1 MTVSTT
7 TLKNSYSGNG
17 STTAF
22 AYGFKVFDSSE
33 LKVYIR
39 SSTGTET
46 LKSEG
51 TGSAHYGVSGVGSS
65 SGGNVTFVTAP
76 ASGETVV
83 ILRDT
88 ALTQSLD
95 LVEND
100 PFLSD
105 SFEDSLDKLTH
116 TVQELDEEV
125 QRSFKVSKTNSIT
138 TPEFTDSASDRAS
151 RLLGFSSDGNTLEAT
166 TGRVNT
172 VTVSNV
178 ATSSGSPGSAT
189 ASFTTSSGALAL
201 GIPIGQTGHAGI
213 SMQYSTTTTDSD
225 PGAGFIRGNNT
236 SLNSCTILYVDDS
249 DGTTDISAWVQ
260 SWDNS
265 SSGSKGFITLAG
277 NPNSSSPL
285 VIFKVNGTVTDAS
298 GYTKVPVA
306 YVAGS
311 TSITN
316 SAEISVQ
323 FSPAGDGDVA
333 GLDYTFST
341 TTTDSDPGT
350 GVLRLNHGT
359 IGSATA
365 IYIDDSDANS
375 ADVSA
380 YLLTWDDSTNSADRG
395 QIYITKKSAPANFAI
410 FKVSGASTDASG
422 YVKLAVTHVSSS
434 GSFSDTDPIA
444 VEFNRTGNAGAD
456 GTMSG
461 PGSSTDN
468 AVARFNGTSG
478 ETVQNSGVTL
488 DDSNHLSFP
497 DSAKAQFG
505 GSNDLQIYHDA
516 SHSYINDAGTGNLK
530 IASSQIDLLGGT
542 DAGETMATF
551 VDDGAVTLYHDN
563 TAKIATSATG
573 VSITGTL
580 VATTDTDT
588 SNSGS
593 VTLDFGANQNF
604 VLTLTGNVTLA
615 NPSTEQVGQAGVIV
629 CIQDGTGSR
638 TLSLGT
644 DYETAGGAGITLST
658 AASAVDVI
666 PYFVKASG
674 SIQLGAVQLAFA

>member
-1 MTVSTT
+1 MSMTLTARP
-7 TLKNSYSGNG
+7 TL
-17 STTAF
+17 A
-22 AYGFKVFDSSE
+22 
-33 LKVYIR
+33 
-39 SSTGTET
+39 
-46 LKSEG
+46 
-51 TGSAHYGVSGVGSS
+51 
-65 SGGNVTFVTAP
+65 
-76 ASGETVV
+76 
-83 ILRDT
+83 
-88 ALTQSLD
+88 
-95 LVEND
+95 
-100 PFLSD
+100 
-105 SFEDSLDKLTH
+105 
-116 TVQELDEEV
+116 
-125 QRSFKVSKTNSIT
+125 
-138 TPEFTDSASDRAS
+138 
-151 RLLGFSSDGNTLEAT
+151 
-166 TGRVNT
+166 
-172 VTVSNV
+172 
-178 ATSSGSPGSAT
+178 
-189 ASFTTSSGALAL
+189 
-201 GIPIGQTGHAGI
+201 
-213 SMQYSTTTTDSD
+213 
-225 PGAGFIRGNNT
+225 RGCNR
-236 SLNSCTILYVDDS
+236 
-249 DGTTDISAWVQ
+249 G
-260 SWDNS
+260 DNS

>member
-1 MTVSTT
+1 MTISSTLT
-7 TLKNSYSGNG
+7 KNSYSGNG

-22 AYGFKVFDSSE
+22 AYGFKIFASTDI
-33 LKVYIR
+33 KVYIR
-39 SSTGTET
+39 SSAGVET
-46 LKSEG
+46 LKAEG
-51 TGSAHYGVSGVGSS
+51 TGSANYGISGVGAA
-65 SGGNVTFVTAP
+65 SGGTVTFVTAP

-83 ILRDT
+83 LIRDT
-88 ALTQSLD
+88 SQVQSTD
-95 LVEND
+95 YVEND
-100 PFLSD
+100 PFASTD
-105 SFEDSLDKLTH
+105 HENALDRLTMIS
-116 TVQELDEEV
+116 QEMQEEMD
-125 QRSFKVSKTNSIT
+125 RSFKVSKTTSIT
-138 TPEFTDSASDRAS
+138 TPEFTDDASTRADK
-151 RLLGFSSDGNTLEAT
+151 LLGFSSDGNALEAT
-166 TGRVNT
+166 TGRVSS
-172 VTVSNV
+172 VSVSNV
-178 ATSSGSPGSAT
+178 ATSSGAPGTAT

-225 PGAGFIRGNNT
+225 PGAGFIRLNNT
-236 SLNSCTILYVDDS
+236 SLNSATIMYVDDS
-249 DGTTDISAWVQ
+249 DGATDISAWVQ

-265 SSGSKGFITLAG
+265 SSGSKGFITIAG

-422 YVKLAVTHVSSS
+422 YVKLAVTHVSSN
-434 GSFSDTDPIA
+434 GSFSNTDPIA

-468 AVARFNGTSG
+468 AVTRFNGTSG

-488 DDSNHLSFP
+488 DDSNHMSFP
-497 DSAKAQFG
+497 DDAKAQFG

-516 SHSYINDAGTGNLK
+516 SNSFINDAGTGNLK

-563 TAKIATSATG
+563 SAKIATSATG
-573 VSITGTL
+573 VSITGTVL
-580 VATTDTDT
+580 ATTDTDT
-588 SNSGS
+588 SNTGS

>member
-22 AYGFKVFDSSE
+22 AYGFKVFASSE
-33 LKVYIR
+33 LKVFIR
-39 SSTGTET
+39 SSAGAET
-46 LKSEG
+46 LKTEG
-51 TGSAHYGVSGVGSS
+51 TGSANYGVSGVGSS

-178 ATSSGSPGSAT
+178 ATSSGAPGTAT
-189 ASFTTSSGALAL
+189 ASFTTTSGALAL
-201 GIPIGQTGHAGI
+201 GIPVGQTGHAGV

-225 PGAGFIRGNNT
+225 PGAGFIRLNNT
-236 SLNSCTILYVDDS
+236 SLNSATIMYVDDS

-265 SSGSKGFITLAG
+265 SSGSKGFITLSG
-277 NPNSSSPL
+277 NPNSASPL
-285 VIFKVNGTVTDAS
+285 VIFKVNGAVTDAS
-298 GYTKVPVA
+298 GYTKIPVA
-306 YVAGS
+306 YVSGS

-359 IGSATA
+359 IGSASA

-488 DDSNHLSFP
+488 DDSNNMTFP
-497 DSAKAQFG
+497 DAAKAQFG
-505 GSNDLQIYHDA
+505 
-516 SHSYINDAGTGNLK
+516 AGADLK
-530 IASSQIDLLGGT
+530 IWHDGTHSHIDNDGAGALFIASNSMYITNSDRDENFILGA
-542 DAGETMATF
+542 DN
-551 VDDGAVTLYHDN
+551 GAVTLYHDN
-563 TAKIATSATG
+563 SAKIATSATG

-588 SNSGS
+588 SNTGS

>member
-51 TGSAHYGVSGVGSS
+51 TGSANYGVSGVGSS

-151 RLLGFSSDGNTLEAT
+151 RLLGFSADGNTLEAT

-201 GIPIGQTGHAGI
+201 GIPVGQTGHAGV

-285 VIFKVNGTVTDAS
+285 VIFKVTGTVTDAS

>member
-1 MTVSTT
+1 MTISSTLT
-7 TLKNSYSGNG
+7 KNSYSGNG

-22 AYGFKVFDSSE
+22 AYGFKIFASTDI
-33 LKVYIR
+33 KVYIR
-39 SSTGTET
+39 SSAGVET
-46 LKSEG
+46 LKAEG
-51 TGSAHYGVSGVGSS
+51 TGSANYGISGVGAA
-65 SGGNVTFVTAP
+65 SGGTVTFVTAP

-83 ILRDT
+83 LIRDT
-88 ALTQSLD
+88 SQVQSTD
-95 LVEND
+95 YVEND
-100 PFLSD
+100 PFASTD
-105 SFEDSLDKLTH
+105 HENALDRLTMIS
-116 TVQELDEEV
+116 QEMQEEMD
-125 QRSFKVSKTNSIT
+125 RSFKVSKTTSIT
-138 TPEFTDSASDRAS
+138 TPEFTDDASTRADK
-151 RLLGFSSDGNTLEAT
+151 LLGFNSDGNALEAT
-166 TGRVNT
+166 TGRVSS
-172 VTVSNV
+172 VSVSNV
-178 ATSSGSPGSAT
+178 ATSSGAPGTAT

-225 PGAGFIRGNNT
+225 PGAGFIRLNNT
-236 SLNSCTILYVDDS
+236 SLNSATIMYVDDS
-249 DGTTDISAWVQ
+249 DGATDISAWVQ

-265 SSGSKGFITLAG
+265 SSGSKGFISIAG

-323 FSPAGDGDVA
+323 FSPSGDGDVA

-365 IYIDDSDANS
+365 IYIDDADANS
-375 ADVSA
+375 ADISA

-422 YVKLAVTHVSSS
+422 YVKLAVTHVSSN
-434 GSFSDTDPIA
+434 GSFSNTDPIA

-468 AVARFNGTSG
+468 AVTRFNGTSG

-497 DSAKAQFG
+497 DDAKAQFG

-580 VATTDTDT
+580 LATTDTDT
-588 SNSGS
+588 SNTGS
-593 VTLDFGANQNF
+593 VTLDFAANQNF

>member
-22 AYGFKVFDSSE
+22 AYGFKVFASSE
-33 LKVYIR
+33 LKVFIR
-39 SSTGTET
+39 SSAGAET
-46 LKSEG
+46 LKTEG
-51 TGSAHYGVSGVGSS
+51 TGSANYGVSGVGSS

-178 ATSSGSPGSAT
+178 ATSSGAPGTAT
-189 ASFTTSSGALAL
+189 ASFTTTSGALAL
-201 GIPIGQTGHAGI
+201 GIPVGQTGHAGV

-225 PGAGFIRGNNT
+225 PGAGFIRLNNT
-236 SLNSCTILYVDDS
+236 SLNSATIMYVDDS

-265 SSGSKGFITLAG
+265 SSGSKGFITLSG
-277 NPNSSSPL
+277 NPNSASPL
-285 VIFKVNGTVTDAS
+285 VIFKVNGAVTDAS
-298 GYTKVPVA
+298 GYTKIPVA
-306 YVAGS
+306 YVSGS

-359 IGSATA
+359 IGSASA

-488 DDSNHLSFP
+488 DDSNNMTFP
-497 DSAKAQFG
+497 DAAKAQFG
-505 GSNDLQIYHDA
+505 
-516 SHSYINDAGTGNLK
+516 AGADLK
-530 IASSQIDLLGGT
+530 IWHDGTHSHIDNDGAGALFIASDSMYITNSDRDENFILGA
-542 DAGETMATF
+542 DN
-551 VDDGAVTLYHDN
+551 GAVTLYHDN
-563 TAKIATSATG
+563 SAKIATSATG

-588 SNSGS
+588 SNTGS

>member
-1 MTVSTT
+1 MTISSTLT
-7 TLKNSYSGNG
+7 KNSYSGNG

-22 AYGFKVFDSSE
+22 AYGFKIFASTDI
-33 LKVYIR
+33 KVYIR
-39 SSTGTET
+39 SSAGVET
-46 LKSEG
+46 LKAEG
-51 TGSAHYGVSGVGSS
+51 TGSANYGISGVGAA
-65 SGGNVTFVTAP
+65 SGGTVTFVTAP

-83 ILRDT
+83 LIRDT
-88 ALTQSLD
+88 SQVQSTD
-95 LVEND
+95 YVEND
-100 PFLSD
+100 PFASTD
-105 SFEDSLDKLTH
+105 HENALDRLTMIS
-116 TVQELDEEV
+116 QEMQEEMD
-125 QRSFKVSKTNSIT
+125 RSFKVSKTTSIT
-138 TPEFTDSASDRAS
+138 TPEFTDDASTRADK
-151 RLLGFSSDGNTLEAT
+151 LLGFNSDGNALEAT
-166 TGRVNT
+166 TGRVSS
-172 VTVSNV
+172 VSVSNV
-178 ATSSGSPGSAT
+178 ATSSGAPGTAT

-225 PGAGFIRGNNT
+225 PGAGFIRLNNT
-236 SLNSCTILYVDDS
+236 SLNSATIMYVDDS
-249 DGTTDISAWVQ
+249 DGATDISAWVQ

-265 SSGSKGFITLAG
+265 SSGSKGFITIAG

-323 FSPAGDGDVA
+323 FSPSGDGDVA

-365 IYIDDSDANS
+365 INIDDADANS
-375 ADVSA
+375 ADISA

-422 YVKLAVTHVSSS
+422 YVKLAVTHVSSN
-434 GSFSDTDPIA
+434 GSFSNTDPIA

-468 AVARFNGTSG
+468 AVTRFNGTSG

-497 DSAKAQFG
+497 DDAKAQFG

-580 VATTDTDT
+580 LATTDTDT
-588 SNSGS
+588 SNTGS
-593 VTLDFGANQNF
+593 VTLDFAANQNF

>member
-1 MTVSTT
+1 MADYPITAVARRVVYSGSAGTGPYNFSFPVITSTDIDVYKDSTKLTLTTDYTVTVSATDGTGSVTLDSAATSDNTITIVGARALQRTT
-7 TLKNSYSGNG
+7 DFVTAGDLLANSLNTELDSQTIFVQQASEDATRAVKAPVYDPTSIDMTLPAKADRAGKLM
-17 STTAF
+17 
-22 AYGFKVFDSSE
+22 GFH
-33 LKVYIR
+33 
-39 SSTGTET
+39 SSTG
-46 LKSEG
+46 
-51 TGSAHYGVSGVGSS
+51 
-65 SGGNVTFVTAP
+65 NP
-76 ASGETVV
+76 
-83 ILRDT
+83 
-88 ALTQSLD
+88 
-95 LVEND
+95 
-100 PFLSD
+100 
-105 SFEDSLDKLTH
+105 
-116 TVQELDEEV
+116 
-125 QRSFKVSKTNSIT
+125 
-138 TPEFTDSASDRAS
+138 
-151 RLLGFSSDGNTLEAT
+151 EAT
-166 TGRVNT
+166 TGRVNSIAVTT
-172 VTVSNV
+172 VTPTNG
-178 ATSSGSPGSAT
+178 AAGSAT
-189 ASFTTSSGALAL
+189 ASFVTSTGVLTL
-201 GIPIGQTGHAGI
+201 GIPQGSTGIGGVG
-213 SMQYSTTTTDSD
+213 MQYSTTTTDSD
-225 PGAGFIRGNNT
+225 PGAGFIRFNNT
-236 SLNSCTILYVDDS
+236 SLNSATIMYVDDS
-249 DGTTDISAWVQ
+249 DGSVDISAWVQ

-265 SSGSKGFITLAG
+265 TSGSKGFITITG
-277 NPNSSSPL
+277 NPNASSPL
-285 VIFKVNGTVTDAS
+285 VIFKVTGTVTDAS
-298 GYTKVPVA
+298 GTYTKVPVA

-333 GLDYTFST
+333 GLDYVFST
-341 TTTDSDPGT
+341 TTTDSDPGS
-350 GVLRLNHGT
+350 GVLRVNHGT
-359 IGSATA
+359 ISSASA
-365 IYIDDSDANS
+365 IYIDDQDANS

-410 FKVSGASTDASG
+410 FKVSNASTDASG

-542 DAGETMATF
+542 DGGETMATF
-551 VDDGAVTLYHDN
+551 VDNGAATLYHDN
-563 TAKIATSATG
+563 SAKIATSATG

-580 VATTDTDT
+580 LATTDTDT
-588 SNSGS
+588 SNTGS
-593 VTLDFGANQNF
+593 VTLDFAANQNF

-658 AASAVDVI
+658 AGGAVDVI

-674 SIQLGAVQLAFA
+674 SIQLGAVQLAFS

>member
-1 MTVSTT
+1 MTISSTLT
-7 TLKNSYSGNG
+7 KNSYSGNG

-22 AYGFKVFDSSE
+22 AYGFKIFASTDI
-33 LKVYIR
+33 KVYIR
-39 SSTGTET
+39 SSAGVET
-46 LKSEG
+46 LKAEG
-51 TGSAHYGVSGVGSS
+51 TGSANYGISGVGAA
-65 SGGNVTFVTAP
+65 SGGTVTFVTAP

-83 ILRDT
+83 LIRDT
-88 ALTQSLD
+88 SQVQSTD
-95 LVEND
+95 YVEND
-100 PFLSD
+100 PFASTD
-105 SFEDSLDKLTH
+105 HENALDRLTMIS
-116 TVQELDEEV
+116 QEMQEEMD
-125 QRSFKVSKTNSIT
+125 RSFKVSKTTSIT
-138 TPEFTDSASDRAS
+138 TPEFTDDASTRADK
-151 RLLGFSSDGNTLEAT
+151 LLGFNSDGNALEAT
-166 TGRVNT
+166 TGRVSS
-172 VTVSNV
+172 VSVSNV
-178 ATSSGSPGSAT
+178 ATSSGAPGTAT

-225 PGAGFIRGNNT
+225 PGAGFIRLNNT
-236 SLNSCTILYVDDS
+236 SLNSATIMYVDDS
-249 DGTTDISAWVQ
+249 DGATDISAWVQ

-265 SSGSKGFITLAG
+265 SSGSKGFITIAG
-277 NPNSSSPL
+277 TPNSSSPL

-323 FSPAGDGDVA
+323 FSPSGDGDVA

-365 IYIDDSDANS
+365 IYIDDADANS
-375 ADVSA
+375 ADISA

-422 YVKLAVTHVSSS
+422 YVKLAVTHVSSN
-434 GSFSDTDPIA
+434 GSFSNTDPIA

-468 AVARFNGTSG
+468 AVTRFNGTSG

-497 DSAKAQFG
+497 DDAKAQFG

-580 VATTDTDT
+580 LATTDTDT
-588 SNSGS
+588 SNTGS
-593 VTLDFGANQNF
+593 VTLDFAANQNF

-638 TLSLGT
+638 TLSRGT

>member
-201 GIPIGQTGHAGI
+201 GIPVGQTGHAGV

-249 DGTTDISAWVQ
+249 DGTTDISAGVQ

>member
-1 MTVSTT
+1 MTISSTLT
-7 TLKNSYSGNG
+7 KNSYSGNG

-22 AYGFKVFDSSE
+22 AYGFKIFASTDI
-33 LKVYIR
+33 KVYIR
-39 SSTGTET
+39 SSAGVET
-46 LKSEG
+46 LKAEG
-51 TGSAHYGVSGVGSS
+51 TGSANYGISGVGAA
-65 SGGNVTFVTAP
+65 SGGTVTFVTAP

-83 ILRDT
+83 LIRDT
-88 ALTQSLD
+88 SQVQSTD
-95 LVEND
+95 YVEND
-100 PFLSD
+100 PFASTD
-105 SFEDSLDKLTH
+105 HENALDRLTMIS
-116 TVQELDEEV
+116 QEMQEEMD
-125 QRSFKVSKTNSIT
+125 RSFKVSKTTSIT
-138 TPEFTDSASDRAS
+138 TPEFTDDASTRADK
-151 RLLGFSSDGNTLEAT
+151 LLGFNSDGNALEAT
-166 TGRVNT
+166 TGRVSS
-172 VTVSNV
+172 VSVSNV
-178 ATSSGSPGSAT
+178 ATSSCAPGTAT

-225 PGAGFIRGNNT
+225 PGAGFIRLNNT
-236 SLNSCTILYVDDS
+236 SLNSATIMYVDDS
-249 DGTTDISAWVQ
+249 DGATDISAWVQ

-265 SSGSKGFITLAG
+265 SSGSKGFITIAG

-323 FSPAGDGDVA
+323 FSPSGDGDVA

-365 IYIDDSDANS
+365 IYIDDADANS
-375 ADVSA
+375 ADISA

-422 YVKLAVTHVSSS
+422 YVKLAVTHVSSN
-434 GSFSDTDPIA
+434 GSFSNTDPIA

-468 AVARFNGTSG
+468 AVTRFNGTSG

-497 DSAKAQFG
+497 DDAKAQFG

-580 VATTDTDT
+580 LATTDTDT
-588 SNSGS
+588 SNTGS
-593 VTLDFGANQNF
+593 VTLDFAANQNF

>member
-39 SSTGTET
+39 SSAGTET

-201 GIPIGQTGHAGI
+201 GIPVGQTGHAGV

-225 PGAGFIRGNNT
+225 PGAGFIRLNNT
-236 SLNSCTILYVDDS
+236 SLNSATILYVDDS

-285 VIFKVNGTVTDAS
+285 VIFKVTGTVTDAS

-365 IYIDDSDANS
+365 I
-375 ADVSA
+375 
-380 YLLTWDDSTNSADRG
+380 
-395 QIYITKKSAPANFAI
+395 
-410 FKVSGASTDASG
+410 
-422 YVKLAVTHVSSS
+422 
-434 GSFSDTDPIA
+434 
-444 VEFNRTGNAGAD
+444 
-456 GTMSG
+456 
-461 PGSSTDN
+461 SSTT
-468 AVARFNGTSG
+468 VTPTARMCLRIF
-478 ETVQNSGVTL
+478 
-488 DDSNHLSFP
+488 
-497 DSAKAQFG
+497 
-505 GSNDLQIYHDA
+505 
-516 SHSYINDAGTGNLK
+516 
-530 IASSQIDLLGGT
+530 
-542 DAGETMATF
+542 
-551 VDDGAVTLYHDN
+551 
-563 TAKIATSATG
+563 
-573 VSITGTL
+573 
-580 VATTDTDT
+580 
-588 SNSGS
+588 
-593 VTLDFGANQNF
+593 
-604 VLTLTGNVTLA
+604 
-615 NPSTEQVGQAGVIV
+615 
-629 CIQDGTGSR
+629 
-638 TLSLGT
+638 
-644 DYETAGGAGITLST
+644 
-658 AASAVDVI
+658 
-666 PYFVKASG
+666 
-674 SIQLGAVQLAFA
+674 

>member
-201 GIPIGQTGHAGI
+201 GIPVGQTGHAGV

-277 NPNSSSPL
+277 NPNSASPL
-285 VIFKVNGTVTDAS
+285 VIFKVTGTVTDAS

>member
-1 MTVSTT
+1 MAVSSTSTTVSYT
-7 TLKNSYSGNG
+7 GNG
-17 STTAF
+17 STTSF
-22 AYGFKVFDSSE
+22 AVSFPFQGTGASAE
-33 LKVYIR
+33 LEVVQRTIATGAETVLSYTTHYTVTGG
-39 SSTGTET
+39 SGSTGTVVAA
-46 LKSEG
+46 S
-51 TGSAHYGVSGVGSS
+51 
-65 SGGNVTFVTAP
+65 AP
-76 ASGETVV
+76 ADTVQWHIRRKTTRTQTV
-83 ILRDT
+83 DYT
-88 ALTQSLD
+88 A
-95 LVEND
+95 ND
-100 PFLSD
+100 PFPADTHELA
-105 SFEDSLDKLTH
+105 LDRLAMGMH
-116 TVQELDEEV
+116 ELQEEV
-125 QRSFKVSKTNSIT
+125 DRSFKVSRTNSIT
-138 TPEFTDSASDRAS
+138 TPEFTDAASDRAS
-151 RLLGFSSDGNTLEAT
+151 KLLGFSSDGNTLEAT

-178 ATSSGSPGSAT
+178 ATSSGAPGTAT

-201 GIPIGQTGHAGI
+201 GIPVGQTGHAGV

-225 PGAGFIRGNNT
+225 PGAGFIRLNNT
-236 SLNSCTILYVDDS
+236 SLNSATIMYVDDS
-249 DGTTDISAWVQ
+249 DGATDISAWVQ

-333 GLDYTFST
+333 GLDYVFST

-395 QIYITKKSAPANFAI
+395 QIYITKKSAPSNYAI

-422 YVKLAVTHVSSS
+422 YVKLAVTHVSSN

-488 DDSNHLSFP
+488 DDSNNLSFP

-563 TAKIATSATG
+563 TAKIATSANG
-573 VSITGTL
+573 VSITGTVL
-580 VATTDTDT
+580 ATTDTDT
-588 SNSGS
+588 SNTGS
-593 VTLDFGANQNF
+593 VTLDFAANQNF

>member
-22 AYGFKVFDSSE
+22 AYGFKVFASSE
-33 LKVYIR
+33 LKVFIR
-39 SSTGTET
+39 SSAGAET
-46 LKSEG
+46 LKTEG
-51 TGSAHYGVSGVGSS
+51 TGSANYGVSGVGSS

-178 ATSSGSPGSAT
+178 ATSSGAPGTAT
-189 ASFTTSSGALAL
+189 ASFTTTSGALAL
-201 GIPIGQTGHAGI
+201 GIPVGQTGHAGV

-225 PGAGFIRGNNT
+225 PGAGFIRLNNT
-236 SLNSCTILYVDDS
+236 SLNSATIMYVDDS
-249 DGTTDISAWVQ
+249 DGATDISAWVQ

-265 SSGSKGFITLAG
+265 SSGSKGFIRLAG
-277 NPNSSSPL
+277 NPNSASPL
-285 VIFKVNGTVTDAS
+285 VIFKVNGAVTDAS
-298 GYTKVPVA
+298 GYTKIPVA
-306 YVAGS
+306 YVSGS

-341 TTTDSDPGT
+341 TTTDSEPRT
-350 GVLRLNHGT
+350 GVLRLSHGT
-359 IGSATA
+359 IGSASA

-422 YVKLAVTHVSSS
+422 YVKLAVTHVSSN
-434 GSFSDTDPIA
+434 GSFSNTDPIA

-468 AVARFNGTSG
+468 AVARFNGTDG
-478 ETVQNSGVTL
+478 QTVQNSGVTL

-497 DSAKAQFG
+497 DDAKAQFG

-588 SNSGS
+588 SNTGS
-593 VTLDFGANQNF
+593 VTLDFAANQNF
-604 VLTLTGNVTLA
+604 VLTFTGNVTLA

-674 SIQLGAVQLAFA
+674 SIQLGAVQLAFS

>member
-1 MTVSTT
+1 MTISSTT
-7 TLKNSYSGNG
+7 TKNTYSGNG

-22 AYGFKVFDSSE
+22 AYGFKIFASSDI
-33 LKVYIR
+33 KVYIR
-39 SSTGTET
+39 SSAGVET

-51 TGSAHYGVSGVGSS
+51 SGSANYGISGVGET
-65 SGGNVTFVTAP
+65 SGGTVTFVTAP

-83 ILRDT
+83 LIRDT
-88 ALTQSLD
+88 SQVQSTD
-95 LVEND
+95 YVEND
-100 PFLSD
+100 PFSAAD
-105 SFEDSLDKLTH
+105 HENALDRLTMIS
-116 TVQELDEEV
+116 QEMQEEMD
-125 QRSFKVSKTNSIT
+125 RSFKISKTSTIT
-138 TPEFTDSASDRAS
+138 TPEFTDDAATRAS
-151 RLLGFSSDGNTLEAT
+151 KLLGFSSDGNTLEAT

-172 VTVSNV
+172 VSVSNV
-178 ATSSGSPGSAT
+178 ATSSGAPGTAT
-189 ASFTTSSGALAL
+189 ASFNTTSGALAL

-213 SMQYSTTTTDSD
+213 SMQYSTTTADAD
-225 PGAGFIRGNNT
+225 PGAGFIRLNNT
-236 SLNSCTILYVDDS
+236 SLNSATIMYVDDS
-249 DGTTDISAWVQ
+249 DGATDISAWVQ

-265 SSGSKGFITLAG
+265 SSGSKGFITIAG

-323 FSPAGDGDVA
+323 FSPSGDGDVA

-365 IYIDDSDANS
+365 IYIDDADANS
-375 ADVSA
+375 ADISA

-422 YVKLAVTHVSSS
+422 YVKLAVTHVSSN
-434 GSFSDTDPIA
+434 GSFSNTDPIA

-468 AVARFNGTSG
+468 AVTRFNGTSG

-497 DSAKAQFG
+497 DDAKAQFG

-580 VATTDTDT
+580 LATTDTDT
-588 SNSGS
+588 SNTGS
-593 VTLDFGANQNF
+593 VTLDFAANQNF

>member
-1 MTVSTT
+1 MTISSTLT
-7 TLKNSYSGNG
+7 KNSYSGNG

-22 AYGFKVFDSSE
+22 AYGFKIFASTDI
-33 LKVYIR
+33 KVYIR
-39 SSTGTET
+39 SSAGVET
-46 LKSEG
+46 LKAEG
-51 TGSAHYGVSGVGSS
+51 TGSANYGISGVGAA
-65 SGGNVTFVTAP
+65 SGGTVTFVTAP

-83 ILRDT
+83 LIRDT
-88 ALTQSLD
+88 SQVQSTD
-95 LVEND
+95 YVEND
-100 PFLSD
+100 PFASTD
-105 SFEDSLDKLTH
+105 HENALDRLTMIS
-116 TVQELDEEV
+116 QEMQEEMD
-125 QRSFKVSKTNSIT
+125 RSFKVSKTTSIT
-138 TPEFTDSASDRAS
+138 TPEFTDDASTRADK
-151 RLLGFSSDGNTLEAT
+151 LLGFNSDGNALEAT
-166 TGRVNT
+166 TGRVSS
-172 VTVSNV
+172 VSVSNV
-178 ATSSGSPGSAT
+178 ATSSGAPGTAT

-225 PGAGFIRGNNT
+225 PGAGFIRLNNT
-236 SLNSCTILYVDDS
+236 SLNSATIMYVDDS
-249 DGTTDISAWVQ
+249 DGATDISAWVQ

-265 SSGSKGFITLAG
+265 SSGSKGFITIAG

-323 FSPAGDGDVA
+323 FSPSGDGDVA

-365 IYIDDSDANS
+365 IYIDDADANS
-375 ADVSA
+375 ADISA

-422 YVKLAVTHVSSS
+422 YVKLAVTHVSSN
-434 GSFSDTDPIA
+434 GSFSNTDPIA

-468 AVARFNGTSG
+468 AVTRFNGTSG

-488 DDSNHLSFP
+488 DDSNHMSFP
-497 DSAKAQFG
+497 DDAKAQFG

-580 VATTDTDT
+580 LATTDTDT
-588 SNSGS
+588 SNTGS
-593 VTLDFGANQNF
+593 VTLDFAANQNF

>member
-201 GIPIGQTGHAGI
+201 GIPIGQTGHAGV

>member
-1 MTVSTT
+1 MTISSTLT
-7 TLKNSYSGNG
+7 KNSYSGNG

-22 AYGFKVFDSSE
+22 AYGFKIFASSDI
-33 LKVYIR
+33 KVYIR
-39 SSTGTET
+39 SSAGVET
-46 LKSEG
+46 LKAEG
-51 TGSAHYGVSGVGSS
+51 TGSANYGISGVGAS
-65 SGGNVTFVTAP
+65 SGGTVTFVTAP

-83 ILRDT
+83 LIRDT
-88 ALTQSLD
+88 SQVQSTD
-95 LVEND
+95 YVEND
-100 PFLSD
+100 PFSSD
-105 SFEDSLDKLTH
+105 DHENALDRLTMIS
-116 TVQELDEEV
+116 QEMQEEMD
-125 QRSFKVSKTNSIT
+125 RSFKVSKTSTIT
-138 TPEFTDSASDRAS
+138 TPEFTDDASTRAS
-151 RLLGFSSDGNTLEAT
+151 KLLGFSSDGNSLEAT
-166 TGRVNT
+166 TGRVSS

-178 ATSSGSPGSAT
+178 ATSSGAPGTAT

-201 GIPIGQTGHAGI
+201 GIPVGQTGHAGV

-225 PGAGFIRGNNT
+225 PGAGFIRLNNT
-236 SLNSCTILYVDDS
+236 SLNSATIMYVDDS
-249 DGTTDISAWVQ
+249 DGATDISAWVQ

-285 VIFKVNGTVTDAS
+285 VIFKVNGAVTDAS

-323 FSPAGDGDVA
+323 FSPSGDGDVA

-375 ADVSA
+375 ADISA

-422 YVKLAVTHVSSS
+422 YVKLAVTHVSSN
-434 GSFSDTDPIA
+434 GSFSNTDPIA

-488 DDSNHLSFP
+488 DDSNHMSFP

-573 VSITGTL
+573 VSITGTVL
-580 VATTDTDT
+580 ATTDTDT
-588 SNSGS
+588 SNTGS

>member
-1 MTVSTT
+1 MTISSTLT
-7 TLKNSYSGNG
+7 KNSYSGNG

-22 AYGFKVFDSSE
+22 AYGFKIFASTDI
-33 LKVYIR
+33 KVYIR
-39 SSTGTET
+39 SSAGVET
-46 LKSEG
+46 LKAEG
-51 TGSAHYGVSGVGSS
+51 TGSANYGISGVGAA
-65 SGGNVTFVTAP
+65 SGGTVTFVTAP

-83 ILRDT
+83 LIRDT
-88 ALTQSLD
+88 SQVQSTD
-95 LVEND
+95 YVEND
-100 PFLSD
+100 PFASTD
-105 SFEDSLDKLTH
+105 HENALDRLTMIS
-116 TVQELDEEV
+116 QEMQEEMD
-125 QRSFKVSKTNSIT
+125 RSFKVSKTTSIT
-138 TPEFTDSASDRAS
+138 TPEFTDDASTRADK
-151 RLLGFSSDGNTLEAT
+151 LLGFSSDGNALEAT
-166 TGRVNT
+166 TGRVSS
-172 VTVSNV
+172 VSVSNV
-178 ATSSGSPGSAT
+178 ATSSGAPGTAT

-225 PGAGFIRGNNT
+225 PGAGFIRLNNT
-236 SLNSCTILYVDDS
+236 SLNSATIMYVDDS
-249 DGTTDISAWVQ
+249 DGATDISAWVQ

-265 SSGSKGFITLAG
+265 SSGSKGFITIAG

-323 FSPAGDGDVA
+323 FSPSGDGDVA

-365 IYIDDSDANS
+365 IYIDDADANS
-375 ADVSA
+375 ADISA

-422 YVKLAVTHVSSS
+422 YVKLAVTHVSSN
-434 GSFSDTDPIA
+434 GSFSNTDPIA

-468 AVARFNGTSG
+468 AVTRFNGTSG

-497 DSAKAQFG
+497 DDAKAQFG

-580 VATTDTDT
+580 LATTDTDT
-588 SNSGS
+588 SNTGS
-593 VTLDFGANQNF
+593 VTLDFAANQNF